1 MPYDIEA
8 SSDGCYEGTT
18 CLINKLDI
26 RDEEEL
32 ASVEAALTL
41 ANIGLLEQEPL
52 EGRFDFAHYRAIH
65 KFLFGELYDWAGEI
79 RTVNLAKK
87 GTQFVPANEIE
98 SVGRAI
104 FERLAAMNF
113 FCDDGF
119 AAFIQHITEFYCDTN
134 LVLLRYQPCS
144 IAIPTFC
151 TPFVRGTAGRSEY
164 SWRSLSAMRGM
175 ILTSAAWIWMN

>member
-52 EGRFDFAHYRAIH
+52 EGRFDFAHYRC
-65 KFLFGELYDWAGEI
+65 Y
-79 RTVNLAKK
+79 
-87 GTQFVPANEIE
+87 P
-98 SVGRAI
+98 
-104 FERLAAMNF
+104 
-113 FCDDGF
+113 
-119 AAFIQHITEFYCDTN
+119 
-134 LVLLRYQPCS
+134 
-144 IAIPTFC
+144 
-151 TPFVRGTAGRSEY
+151 
-164 SWRSLSAMRGM
+164 
-175 ILTSAAWIWMN
+175 